1 MTLPIGPFEAR
12 EEKQH
17 GPQRLSC
24 DKFVTCA
31 RKIPVPPITSSCRNF
46 ARIRFAGVVLR
57 TADAVTGAIMNC
69 ARAIAFSAVM
79 ASGALI
85 ISSTEGARA
94 APVEYVRICNLYG
107 DGFFYIPG
115 TDTCIKVSSGFAGGF
130 NGTSVGSARFISTD
144 TLAAIPTRT
153 LGVDSSNTN
162 AAIGYLSTTYFPLS
176 APRPTAQS
184 GAVWV
189 FVRSGGVWE
198 QKGTPSDPVSFPGT
212 FPQGTGFVKDP
223 PTSTIPLLG
232 GLSIPASWLGL
243 GWPALSFE
251 IMGGVDFNRRSAS
264 INLVEPGAGPG
275 GQPVIAS
282 KSWTSSDP
290 AFGVGFQYALGRFAG
305 MPTSFGTTVIFDW
318 SSAQTVH
325 AQSPNFPSQSYTL
338 STGSQR
344 DTLVLFSL
352 NMDFFAPPPA
362 APAMPMRARHK

>member
-1 MTLPIGPFEAR
+1 MSESLSGNNQIGGGRCARAPRARVLRAAYGNDARRRRGMTLPIGPFEAR

-153 LGVDSSNTN
+153 LGVDSSLP
-162 AAIGYLSTTYFPLS
+162 IRFL
-176 APRPTAQS
+176 PT
-184 GAVWV
+184 
-189 FVRSGGVWE
+189 
-198 QKGTPSDPVSFPGT
+198 
-212 FPQGTGFVKDP
+212 P
-223 PTSTIPLLG
+223 PTCRVLP
-232 GLSIPASWLGL
+232 
-243 GWPALSFE
+243 
-251 IMGGVDFNRRSAS
+251 RS
-264 INLVEPGAGPG
+264 
-275 GQPVIAS
+275 
-282 KSWTSSDP
+282 
-290 AFGVGFQYALGRFAG
+290 
-305 MPTSFGTTVIFDW
+305 
-318 SSAQTVH
+318 
-325 AQSPNFPSQSYTL
+325 
-338 STGSQR
+338 
-344 DTLVLFSL
+344 
-352 NMDFFAPPPA
+352 
-362 APAMPMRARHK
+362 

>member
-1 MTLPIGPFEAR
+1 MTYA
-12 EEKQH
+12 
-17 GPQRLSC
+17 S
-24 DKFVTCA
+24 
-31 RKIPVPPITSSCRNF
+31 
-46 ARIRFAGVVLR
+46 
-57 TADAVTGAIMNC
+57 
-69 ARAIAFSAVM
+69 AIAFSAVM

-94 APVEYVRICNLYG
+94 VEYVRICNLYG

-115 TDTCIKVSSGFAGGF
+115 TDTCIKISSGFAGGF
-130 NGTSVGSARFISTD
+130 NSTSVGNARFISTD

-153 LGVDSSNTN
+153 LGVDSSNTSG
-162 AAIGYLSTTYFPLS
+162 AIGYMSTVSFPLF
-176 APRPTAQS
+176 APPPNSQRGVYAFFRH
-184 GAVWV
+184 GE
-189 FVRSGGVWE
+189 VWE
-198 QKGTPSDPVSFPGT
+198 TSGTPSDPVSFPGT

-251 IMGGVDFNRRSAS
+251 IMGGVDFNHRSAS

-290 AFGVGFQYALGRFAG
+290 AFGFGFQYALGRFAG

-338 STGSQR
+338 TTGSQR